1 MKVLLILLLVS
12 TVLGSPVPLPDPLT
26 QTGAFRGTPFTIA
39 VQLKDQNGN
48 PIDNATVL
56 FFHETHD
63 EYLGSGITNLTGHTE
78 FIWEIPT
85 THELGLIQLNA
96 TFRGDPERFLLP
108 SMILIPVTIFAQL
121 QNSIDIKDSEGNSI
135 YSPLTVGQH
144 LFFHVTVRSDD
155 LSPMEGIL
163 VQLILEPDQI
173 IKEDTSLQNGSVIL
187 SCLLNQSLESS
198 ATFTVRSMN
207 YDFFNGTESSYIF
220 TIGKAFTNFIGL
232 PAFLYLYGETIITG
246 QLCQISG
253 SGIENASIEL
263 FSETESWITSTL
275 TASDGSFQF
284 DLQEIADTIENQR
297 FLILRYNGSGGHTHA
312 QAIIGIIQGLNGNPF
327 SHFLDIVP
335 PAGVSPLLQQYSII
349 IISCLTIGTT
359 VLTIRMK
366 RSTGRI
372 VSH

>member
-1 MKVLLILLLVS
+1 VKVFLILLLVS
-12 TVLGSPVPLPDPLT
+12 TFLGSPTPLPAPLT

-39 VQLKDQNGN
+39 VQLKDQIGN

-56 FFHETHD
+56 FFHETRD
-63 EYLGSGITNLTGHTE
+63 EYLGRGITNLTGHTH
-78 FIWEIPT
+78 FVWEIPT
-85 THELGLIQLNA
+85 THELGPIQLNA

-121 QNSIDIKDSEGNSI
+121 QNSVDIKDSEGNSI
-135 YSPLTVGQH
+135 DSPLTVGQH
-144 LFFHVTVRSDD
+144 LYFHITVRGED
-155 LSPMEGIL
+155 LSPLEGIR

-173 IKEDTSLQNGSVIL
+173 IKEDTTLQNGSVIL
-187 SCLLNQSLESS
+187 SCLLNQSLESPV
-198 ATFTVRSMN
+198 TFTVRSMN
-207 YDFFNGTESSYIF
+207 YDFFNGTESSFIF
-220 TIGKAFTNFIGL
+220 TIGKVFTNFIGL
-232 PAFLYLYGETIITG
+232 PAFLYLRGETIITG
-246 QLCQISG
+246 QLCQTSG
-253 SGIENASIEL
+253 SGIEDASIEL
-263 FSETESWITSTL
+263 FSETESFITSTL
-275 TASDGSFQF
+275 TESEGSFQF
-284 DLQEIADTIENQR
+284 DILEIVDTIENHR
-297 FLILRYNGSGGHTHA
+297 FLILRFHGNEGHTNA

-335 PAGVSPLLQQYSII
+335 SAGLSPIFQQFSII

>member
-1 MKVLLILLLVS
+1 MKVFLILLLVS
-12 TVLGSPVPLPDPLT
+12 TFLGSTVPLPAPLT
-26 QTGAFRGTPFTIA
+26 QTGAFRGTSFTIA

-63 EYLGSGITNLTGHTE
+63 EYLGSGITNLTGHTH

-85 THELGLIQLNA
+85 THELGPIQLNA

-108 SMILIPVTIFAQL
+108 SMIPIPVTIFAQL
-121 QNSIDIKDSEGNSI
+121 QNGVDIKDSEGNSI
-135 YSPLTVGQH
+135 DSPLTVGQQ
-144 LFFHVTVRSDD
+144 LYFHITVRSDD
-155 LSPMEGIL
+155 LSLIEGIL
-163 VQLILEPDQI
+163 VQLIIEPDQI
-173 IKEDTSLQNGSVIL
+173 IKEDITLQNGSVIL
-187 SCLLNQSLESS
+187 SCLLNQSLESPV
-198 ATFTVRSMN
+198 TFTVRSMN
-207 YDFFNGTESSYIF
+207 YDFFNGTESSYFF

-232 PAFLYLYGETIITG
+232 PAFLYLRGETIIIG

-253 SGIENASIEL
+253 SGIEDASIEL
-263 FSETESWITSTL
+263 LSETKSLITSTL
-275 TASDGSFQF
+275 TESDGSFQF
-284 DLQEIADTIENQR
+284 DLQEIVDTIENHR
-297 FLILRYNGSGGHTHA
+297 FLILRYKGSGGHTKA
-312 QAIIGIIQGLNGNPF
+312 QAIIGIIKGVNGNPF
-327 SHFLDIVP
+327 SHFLEIVP
-335 PAGVSPLLQQYSII
+335 SVGFSSLFQQFSII

>member
-12 TVLGSPVPLPDPLT
+12 TLLGSPVPLPEPLT
-26 QTGAFRGTPFTIA
+26 QTGAFRGNPFTIA
-39 VQLKDQNGN
+39 VQLKDQNAN

-63 EYLGSGITNLTGHTE
+63 EYLGSGITNLTGYTQ
-78 FIWEIPT
+78 FIWEIPP
-85 THELGLIQLNA
+85 THELGPIQLNA

-108 SMILIPVTIFAQL
+108 SMILVPVTIFAQL
-121 QNSIDIKDSEGNSI
+121 QNSVDIKDSEGNPI
-135 YSPLTVGQH
+135 DSPLTVGQQ
-144 LFFHVTVRSDD
+144 LFFHITVQNDE
-155 LSPMEGIL
+155 LSPIEGIL

-173 IKEDTSLQNGSVIL
+173 IKEDTTLQNGSVIL
-187 SCLLNQSLESS
+187 SCLFNQSLENTVS
-198 ATFTVRSMN
+198 FTVRSMN

-220 TIGKAFTNFIGL
+220 TIGKTFTNFVGL
-232 PAFLYLYGETIITG
+232 PAFLNLHEETFITS

-253 SGIENASIEL
+253 SGIEDASIEL
-263 FSETESWITSTL
+263 FSETESLITSTL
-275 TASDGSFQF
+275 TESDGSFQF
-284 DLQEIADTIENQR
+284 DLQEIVDTIENHR
-297 FLILRYNGSGGHTHA
+297 FLILRYNGSGGHTNA
-312 QAIIGIIQGLNGNPF
+312 QAIIGIIQGFHGNPF

-335 PAGVSPLLQQYSII
+335 SAGVSPLLQQFSII